1 MVTTQNEEHRPG
13 KFAKITQ
20 VADRMAYQKY
30 IHSRITLLTSEWPAT
45 AAALTEPLRTE
56 ANQIFESVIA
66 LDGSATMDDVFRLE
80 KTLLRFCSEPELR
93 RRSWQIRSD
102 FRDVAG
108 QAGYDEYMKTRPP
121 DSLVA
126 GISIED
132 LRSDLL
138 QIQSRTHELY
148 TALVARESVRNI
160 LTMSMV
166 GIVLTVMLTV
176 MGLIVY
182 QIKLIPPQMMWWQ
195 INGVHKFVTV
205 LMLVVVFGGVGG
217 FMSVLRRLQRDT
229 GDRAHSLMGL
239 LSLRYGYWSIISA
252 PLNGAMFSIILL
264 LLFTSGLLKGAA
276 FPDMRVEPAAFRQM
290 SEQQRVQVL
299 GTTPR
304 VDKPTRNSTEPIS
317 TTEDPISLVDFLYNL
332 HPITQK
338 DYAAL
343 LIWSFLAGFAEQ
355 FVPDALD
362 RLAAQGKK

>member
-1 MVTTQNEEHRPG
+1 MVNTPNTSRAVG

-30 IHSRITLLTSEWPAT
+30 IHSRISLLFSEWPAI
-45 AAALTEPLRTE
+45 AAVLTEQQLSE
-56 ANQIFESVIA
+56 GNKIFDDVLA
-66 LDGSATMDDVFRLE
+66 LDGGATMDDVFRLE
-80 KTLLRFCSEPELR
+80 KTLIRFCSEQELR

-102 FRDVAG
+102 FRDIAG

-121 DSLVA
+121 DSSA
-126 GISIED
+126 SGIDTED

-138 QIQSRTHELY
+138 QVQSRTHELY

-166 GIVLTVMLTV
+166 GTVLMVMMTV
-176 MGLIVY
+176 MGLIAW
-182 QIKLIPPQMMWWQ
+182 QIRQIPPQMMWWQ
-195 INGVHKFVTV
+195 IKGVHKLVTV

-217 FMSVLRRLQRDT
+217 FMSVLRRLQRDS

-264 LLFTSGLLKGAA
+264 LLFTSGVLKGAV
-276 FPDMRVEPAAFRQM
+276 FPDMRVEPAAFRQLT
-290 SEQQRVQVL
+290 EQQKAQVL
-299 GTTPR
+299 AGYPRADKTTH
-304 VDKPTRNSTEPIS
+304 DSKEANSAADEPI
-317 TTEDPISLVDFLYNL
+317 TLVDFLYNL

-355 FVPDALD
+355 FVPDTLD
-362 RLAAQGKK
+362 RLAAQGNK